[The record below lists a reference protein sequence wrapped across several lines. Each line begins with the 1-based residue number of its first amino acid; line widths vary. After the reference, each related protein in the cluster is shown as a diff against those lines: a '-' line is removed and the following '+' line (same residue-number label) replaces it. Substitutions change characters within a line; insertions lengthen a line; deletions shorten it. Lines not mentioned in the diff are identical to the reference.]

1 VEQSYQI
8 IPLRYDYT
16 YFELF
21 LIYIRTIEPEIF
33 TETVIHYNDP
43 KKEDLKIS
51 YADKWAE
58 SLRDKFNAVS
68 ILCNEVLY
76 QIPRWKNELEQAKER
91 GYGNTI
97 QQIILLVKYETFLNS
112 IYSFCENIGYLIKEL
127 YPKAN
132 LNNHFNDQ
140 KTNKLEK
147 IKVFDEKYA
156 KMLESSKW
164 YDEAHSMRSE
174 ATHYLSGF
182 IFISDME
189 EPGYLN
195 DKVYSKRKGHAEK
208 IEVENIEKHVRE
220 MYNNLY
226 AFINEFSRHFIEL
239 RCNKEKPVGSL
250 CLYGGG
256 GLSGVRT
263 MTLNDY
269 FLRNPPR
276 CEALEFNCPVE
287 EKCNALNKPSERK
300 II

>member
-1 VEQSYQI
+1 MEQGYQI

-112 IYSFCENIGYLIKEL
+112 IYSLCENIGYLIKEL

-156 KMLESSKW
+156 KMLESAK
-164 YDEAHSMRSE
+164 
-174 ATHYLSGF
+174 
-182 IFISDME
+182 
-189 EPGYLN
+189 
-195 DKVYSKRKGHAEK
+195 
-208 IEVENIEKHVRE
+208 
-220 MYNNLY
+220 
-226 AFINEFSRHFIEL
+226 
-239 RCNKEKPVGSL
+239 
-250 CLYGGG
+250 
-256 GLSGVRT
+256 
-263 MTLNDY
+263 
-269 FLRNPPR
+269 
-276 CEALEFNCPVE
+276 
-287 EKCNALNKPSERK
+287 
-300 II
+300 